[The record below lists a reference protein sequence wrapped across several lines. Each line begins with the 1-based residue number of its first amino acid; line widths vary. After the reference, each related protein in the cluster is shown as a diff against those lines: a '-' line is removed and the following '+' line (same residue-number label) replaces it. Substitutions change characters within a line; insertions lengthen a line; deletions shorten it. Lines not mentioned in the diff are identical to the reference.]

1 MTTKPEILKKELIAR
16 TRFFGVEQLE
26 LRFTNG
32 VERVY
37 ERLRAPMTP
46 AVMMVPL
53 KDDNTVLLIREFS
66 GGTEDYQLTL
76 PKGAMDAGET
86 VEQAAN
92 RELME
97 EVGYGANKFT
107 KLKKLSLSPG
117 YMGHMINVML
127 AEDLYEQRLE
137 GDEPEPLEV
146 VEHPLEDLDALVL
159 REDFTEARA
168 LATLFI
174 VRDMIRAR
182 RQQV

>member
-1 MTTKPEILKKELIAR
+1 MTTKPEILKQELIAR

-26 LRFTNG
+26 LRFSNG
-32 VERVY
+32 AERVY
-37 ERLRAPMTP
+37 ERLKAPLTP

-53 KDDNTVLLIREFS
+53 KDEKTVLLIREFS

-76 PKGAMDAGET
+76 PKGAMDPGET

-97 EVGYGANKFT
+97 EVGHGARKFT
-107 KLKKLSLSPG
+107 PLKKLSLSPG

-127 AEDLYEQRLE
+127 AEDLYEKRLE

-146 VEHPLEDLDALVL
+146 IEHPLEDMDALL
-159 REDFTEARA
+159 ARDDFTEARA
-168 LATLFI
+168 LAALYI
-174 VRDMIRAR
+174 VRDMVRAR
-182 RQQV
+182 HANP

>member
-1 MTTKPEILKKELIAR
+1 MTTKPEILKQELIAR
-16 TRFFGVEQLE
+16 TRFFGIEQLE
-26 LRFTNG
+26 LRFSNG

-37 ERLRAPMTP
+37 ERLRAPMIP

-53 KDDNTVLLIREFS
+53 LDEDTVLLIREYS
-66 GGTEDYQLTL
+66 GGMDSYQLTL
-76 PKGAMDAGET
+76 PKGAMDPGET

-97 EVGYGANKFT
+97 EVGYGANEFT
-107 KLKKLSLSPG
+107 PIKKMSLSPG
-117 YMGHMINVML
+117 YMGHTINILL

-146 VEHPLEDLDALVL
+146 VAHSLEDLDDLIA

-168 LATLFI
+168 IAALYI

-182 RQQV
+182 RNKG